1 MKRSTAYFAMLLILV
16 VAIAALSIAVIRR
29 RAPEPDTDLPEVS
42 DPADPTDASQSSGP
56 VPDSTVTAP
65 PSEPPVFETR
75 PPEETPEPTPVPT
88 PPPTPSPTP
97 VPTPAPAAAGSI
109 RSDTGTGL
117 NLRADWRVY
126 ADASGKLKLQV
137 DVSAVSYSFYTDA
150 LYQAVVLTAGG
161 SSYSANSAA
170 VHYGGEALI
179 TSPIASF
186 TVDAPASG
194 SALSVVWNYRGS
206 YSGKPL
212 DQIIASGSVVY

>member
-1 MKRSTAYFAMLLILV
+1 MKRSTAYFAILLILV

-29 RAPEPDTDLPEVS
+29 REPTQ
-42 DPADPTDASQSSGP
+42 PADPAELTDTTPASP
-56 VPDSTVTAP
+56 VTETTQPTPPAVTETPPP

-75 PPEETPEPTPVPT
+75 PPEETPAPTPTPT
-88 PPPTPSPTP
+88 PE
-97 VPTPAPAAAGSI
+97 PTPAPTASGGI

-117 NLRADWRVY
+117 NMQANWRVY

-137 DVSAVSYSFYTDA
+137 DVNAVSYSFYTDA
-150 LYQAVVLTAGG
+150 LYQAVVLTVGG

-170 VHYGGEALI
+170 VQYGGKDLI

-186 TVDAPASG
+186 TVDAPPSG
-194 SALSVVWNYRGS
+194 TPISVVWNYKGS

-212 DQIIASGSVVY
+212 DQIIASGTVVY

>member
-1 MKRSTAYFAMLLILV
+1 MRRSTAYLVILLVLV
-16 VAIAALSIAVIRR
+16 AAIAALSVAV
-29 RAPEPDTDLPEVS
+29 
-42 DPADPTDASQSSGP
+42 
-56 VPDSTVTAP
+56 
-65 PSEPPVFETR
+65 
-75 PPEETPEPTPVPT
+75 
-88 PPPTPSPTP
+88 
-97 VPTPAPAAAGSI
+97 PAAASGSI

-126 ADASGKLKLQV
+126 SDASGKLKLQV

-170 VHYGGEALI
+170 VQYGGEALI

-194 SALSVVWNYRGS
+194 SAISVVWNYRGS

>member
-1 MKRSTAYFAMLLILV
+1 MKRRTAYFAMLLILV

-29 RAPEPDTDLPEVS
+29 REPTQ
-42 DPADPTDASQSSGP
+42 PADPAELTDTTPASP
-56 VPDSTVTAP
+56 VTETTQPTPPAVTETP
-65 PSEPPVFETR
+65 PPPTEPPVVETR
-75 PPEETPEPTPVPT
+75 PPEETPAPT
-88 PPPTPSPTP
+88 
-97 VPTPAPAAAGSI
+97 PTPAPTASGGI

-117 NLRADWRVY
+117 NMQANWRVY

-137 DVSAVSYSFYTDA
+137 DVNAVSYSFYTDA
-150 LYQAVVLTAGG
+150 LYQAVVLTVGG

-170 VHYGGEALI
+170 VQYGGKDLI

-186 TVDAPASG
+186 TVDAPPSG
-194 SALSVVWNYRGS
+194 TPISVVWNYKGS